1 MPCCFISAPDAI
13 NNGLVSFDWRRPFSW
28 PRSAVDH
35 DQLAHLLV
43 LIGGK
48 AAMVLNCVRALFEGE
63 DPSDLLDGVR
73 ARLVTHCLSLSEPSR
88 ELGSNPFG
96 HGLSPHRRSIS
107 CSTCVAFLPS
117 ACLCSLLCLSFSLP
131 LPRSLLFVSA
141 STSIGVSSFPSAM
154 LHCYAWCIA
163 FHSIRRASYPCSLVA
178 FSPTCLRHSESF

>member
-48 AAMVLNCVRALFEGE
+48 AALVLNCVRALFEGE
-63 DPSDLLDGVR
+63 DPSNLLDGVR

-88 ELGSNPFG
+88 ELGSNPFRAWPFSSQKKHFMLDLCG
-96 HGLSPHRRSIS
+96 VPSFGL
-107 CSTCVAFLPS
+107 
-117 ACLCSLLCLSFSLP
+117 
-131 LPRSLLFVSA
+131 SLLFALPFFLFALA
-141 STSIGVSSFPSAM
+141 SLLALRERVNFHWCGLVPFCHAP
-154 LHCYAWCIA
+154 LYAWCIA

-178 FSPTCLRHSESF
+178 FSPTCLRHSGSF